1 MVLEQLISTTWLQ
14 RRPYTAFV
22 LGLVYTIIG
31 SITGYLFFR
40 DYLSISIL
48 FLITLLLL
56 PSLMNLLTV
65 GEEREKKEGFHRF
78 IFNHLDIFEVYLF
91 LSLGVFFGYLLMILV
106 LGFFGSNFNTV
117 VGEQLGVL
125 GNAIT
130 TQQIQ
135 DFHADRLAHALG
147 IFFKNVGVA
156 TIFFVLS
163 FFYGAGSI
171 FLIVWNASIFST
183 FVSVTLRNISQGVNH
198 NFALL
203 GAFSLYIIPE
213 ISGFL
218 LAAIAGGVVSKAVV
232 VEQFLEAPFR
242 NVVRDAF
249 LLLLYSLLILLIA
262 AFLEAYVG
270 VGLIKALV

>member
-14 RRPYTAFV
+14 RRPYAAFV

-56 PSLMNLLTV
+56 PSLMNLLSV
-65 GEEREKKEGFHRF
+65 EEEREKKEGFHRF
-78 IFNHLDIFEVYLF
+78 LFNHRDIFEVYLF
-91 LSLGVFFGYLLMILV
+91 LSLGVFFGYLLMIWV
-106 LGFFGSNFNTV
+106 LGLFGSSFDTV

-125 GNAIT
+125 GDAIT
-130 TQQIQ
+130 KQQIQ
-135 DFHADRLAHALG
+135 DFDANRMVHMFD
-147 IFFKNVGVA
+147 IFFKNIGVA
-156 TIFFVLS
+156 VIFFILS
-163 FFYGAGSI
+163 VFYGAGSI

-183 FVSVTLRNISQGVNH
+183 FVSLTLTNISQGVNH
-198 NFALL
+198 SFALL
-203 GAFSLYIIPE
+203 GTFSLYIIPE

-242 NVVRDAF
+242 NVIRDAI
-249 LLLLYSLLILLIA
+249 LLLVYSLVILFFA